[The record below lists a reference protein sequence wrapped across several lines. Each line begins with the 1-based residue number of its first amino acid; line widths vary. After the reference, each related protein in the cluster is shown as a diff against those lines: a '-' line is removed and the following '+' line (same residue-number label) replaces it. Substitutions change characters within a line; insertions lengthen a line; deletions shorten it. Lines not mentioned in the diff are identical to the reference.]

1 MQEAYIVAYGRS
13 AAAKAK
19 QGALFHERPDDV
31 AAKVL
36 QGVLFHERPDDVAA
50 KVLQGVLKRIDGK
63 FNKNMIEDVIVGT
76 AFPEG
81 LQGQNIARTIALR
94 TGLSDTVPGQ
104 TVNRYCSSGL
114 QTIAIAANQIMAGQG
129 DILVAGGVELM
140 SAVPMGGNEPTN
152 NPTLQYDDIGAS
164 YPMGLTAENVASQ
177 FDVSREDQDAYA
189 VRSHQRAYDAQR
201 DGRFKDEI
209 IPIQVNS
216 VEYTNVGP
224 KVHTNIFDQDEFIR
238 PDTTMEALAKLR
250 TVFKADGTVTAG
262 TSAPLSDGAGFVV
275 LMSGD
280 KVKELGVTPIAR
292 FVGYKAVG
300 VDPKIMG
307 IGPAYAIPEVLS
319 LSNLSVEDIDLI
331 ELNEA
336 FASQTIASIKEVG
349 LDISRT
355 NVNGGAIALGH
366 PLGATGAMLTAR
378 LLNEMGR
385 RPDSRYG
392 MVTMCIGVGMGAA
405 AIFEYVR

>member
-19 QGALFHERPDDV
+19 QGA
-31 AAKVL
+31 
-36 QGVLFHERPDDVAA
+36 LFHERPDDVAA

-201 DGRFKDEI
+201 DGRFKNEI

-216 VEYTNVGP
+216 VEYTNAGP

-349 LDISRT
+349 LDISHT

>member
-1 MQEAYIVAYGRS
+1 MITMQEAYIVAYGRS
-13 AAAKAK
+13 VAAKAK
-19 QGALFHERPDDV
+19 QGA
-31 AAKVL
+31 
-36 QGVLFHERPDDVAA
+36 LFHERPDDVAA

-216 VEYTNVGP
+216 VEYTNAGP

-378 LLNEMGR
+378 LLNEIGR

>member
-1 MQEAYIVAYGRS
+1 MITMQEAYIVAYGRS

-19 QGALFHERPDDV
+19 QGA
-31 AAKVL
+31 
-36 QGVLFHERPDDVAA
+36 LFHERPDDVAA

-216 VEYTNVGP
+216 VEYTNAGP
-224 KVHTNIFDQDEFIR
+224 KVHTNTFDHDEFIR

-280 KVKELGVTPIAR
+280 KAKELGVTPIAR

-319 LSNLSVEDIDLI
+319 LSNLSIEDIDLI

-336 FASQTIASIKEVG
+336 FTSQTIASIKEVG

>member
-1 MQEAYIVAYGRS
+1 MITMQEAYIVAYGRS

-19 QGALFHERPDDV
+19 QGA
-31 AAKVL
+31 
-36 QGVLFHERPDDVAA
+36 LFHERPDDVAA

-94 TGLSDTVPGQ
+94 AGLSDTVPGQ

-164 YPMGLTAENVASQ
+164 YPMGLTAENVSSQ

-209 IPIQVNS
+209 IPIRVNS
-216 VEYTNVGP
+216 VEYTNAGP

>member
-19 QGALFHERPDDV
+19 QGA
-31 AAKVL
+31 
-36 QGVLFHERPDDVAA
+36 LFHERPDDVAA

-94 TGLSDTVPGQ
+94 AGLSDTVPGQ

-209 IPIQVNS
+209 IPIRVNS
-216 VEYTNVGP
+216 VEYTNAGP

-366 PLGATGAMLTAR
+366 PLGAIGAMLTAR

>member
-19 QGALFHERPDDV
+19 QGA
-31 AAKVL
+31 
-36 QGVLFHERPDDVAA
+36 LFHERPDDVAA

-140 SAVPMGGNEPTN
+140 SAVPMGGNEPTS

-189 VRSHQRAYDAQR
+189 VRSHQRAFDAQR

-216 VEYTNVGP
+216 VEYTNAGP

-238 PDTTMEALAKLR
+238 PDTTMEALSKLR

>member
-19 QGALFHERPDDV
+19 QGA
-31 AAKVL
+31 
-36 QGVLFHERPDDVAA
+36 LFHERPDDVAA

-81 LQGQNIARTIALR
+81 LQGQNIARTIALL

-189 VRSHQRAYDAQR
+189 VRSHQRAYEAQR
-201 DGRFKDEI
+201 DGRFNDEI

-216 VEYTNVGP
+216 VEYTNAGP

-238 PDTTMEALAKLR
+238 PDTTMEALTKLR

>member
-19 QGALFHERPDDV
+19 QGA
-31 AAKVL
+31 
-36 QGVLFHERPDDVAA
+36 LFHERPDDVAA

-94 TGLSDTVPGQ
+94 AGLSDTVPGQ

-209 IPIQVNS
+209 IPVQVNS
-216 VEYTNVGP
+216 VEYTNAGP

-292 FVGYKAVG
+292 FVGFKAVG

>member
-19 QGALFHERPDDV
+19 QGA
-31 AAKVL
+31 
-36 QGVLFHERPDDVAA
+36 LFHERPDDVAA

-94 TGLSDTVPGQ
+94 AGLSDTVPGQ

-209 IPIQVNS
+209 IPIRVNS
-216 VEYTNVGP
+216 VEYTNAGP

-336 FASQTIASIKEVG
+336 FASQTIVSIKEVG

>member
-19 QGALFHERPDDV
+19 QGA
-31 AAKVL
+31 
-36 QGVLFHERPDDVAA
+36 LFHERPDDVAA

-94 TGLSDTVPGQ
+94 AGLSDTVPGQ

-189 VRSHQRAYDAQR
+189 VRSHQRAYGAQR

-216 VEYTNVGP
+216 VEYTNAGP

-292 FVGYKAVG
+292 FVGFKAVG

>member
-31 AAKVL
+31 AAKI
-36 QGVLFHERPDDVAA
+36 
-50 KVLQGVLKRIDGK
+50 LQGVLKRIDGK

-81 LQGQNIARTIALR
+81 LQGQNIARTIALL

-189 VRSHQRAYDAQR
+189 VRSHQRAYEAQR
-201 DGRFKDEI
+201 DGRFNDEI

-216 VEYTNVGP
+216 VEYTNAGP

>member
-1 MQEAYIVAYGRS
+1 MITMQEAYIVAYGRS

-19 QGALFHERPDDV
+19 QGA
-31 AAKVL
+31 
-36 QGVLFHERPDDVAA
+36 LFHERPDDVAA

-164 YPMGLTAENVASQ
+164 YPMGLTAENIASQ

-216 VEYTNVGP
+216 VEYTNAGP

-355 NVNGGAIALGH
+355 NVNGGAIVLGH

>member
-1 MQEAYIVAYGRS
+1 MITMQEAYIVAYGRL

-19 QGALFHERPDDV
+19 QGA
-31 AAKVL
+31 
-36 QGVLFHERPDDVAA
+36 LFHERPDDVAA

-94 TGLSDTVPGQ
+94 AGLSDTVPGQ

-209 IPIQVNS
+209 IPIRVNS
-216 VEYTNVGP
+216 VEYTNAGP

>member
-19 QGALFHERPDDV
+19 QGA
-31 AAKVL
+31 
-36 QGVLFHERPDDVAA
+36 LFHERPDDVAA

-129 DILVAGGVELM
+129 DMLVAGGVELM

-177 FDVSREDQDAYA
+177 FDVSHEDQDAYA

-216 VEYTNVGP
+216 VEYTNAGP

-280 KVKELGVTPIAR
+280 KVKELDVTPIAR

>member
-36 QGVLFHERPDDVAA
+36 QGVL
-50 KVLQGVLKRIDGK
+50 KRIDGK
-63 FNKNMIEDVIVGT
+63 FNKNLIEDVIVGT

-209 IPIQVNS
+209 IPIRVNS
-216 VEYTNVGP
+216 VEYTNAGP

-319 LSNLSVEDIDLI
+319 LSNLSVEGIDLI

>member
-1 MQEAYIVAYGRS
+1 MITMQEAYIVAYGRS

-19 QGALFHERPDDV
+19 QGA
-31 AAKVL
+31 
-36 QGVLFHERPDDVAA
+36 LFHERPDDVAA

-94 TGLSDTVPGQ
+94 AGLSDTVPGQ

-209 IPIQVNS
+209 IPIRVNS
-216 VEYTNVGP
+216 VEYTNAGP

-366 PLGATGAMLTAR
+366 PLGATGTMLTAR

>member
-19 QGALFHERPDDV
+19 QGA
-31 AAKVL
+31 
-36 QGVLFHERPDDVAA
+36 LFHERPDDVAA

-164 YPMGLTAENVASQ
+164 YPMGLTAENIASQ

-216 VEYTNVGP
+216 VEYTNAGP

-250 TVFKADGTVTAG
+250 KVFKADGTVTAG

>member
-1 MQEAYIVAYGRS
+1 MITMQEAYIVAYGRS

-19 QGALFHERPDDV
+19 QGA
-31 AAKVL
+31 
-36 QGVLFHERPDDVAA
+36 LFHERPDDVAA

-129 DILVAGGVELM
+129 DILVAGGIELM

-216 VEYTNVGP
+216 VEYTNAGP

>member
-1 MQEAYIVAYGRS
+1 MITMQEAYIVAYGRS

-19 QGALFHERPDDV
+19 QGA
-31 AAKVL
+31 
-36 QGVLFHERPDDVAA
+36 LFHERPDDVAA

-94 TGLSDTVPGQ
+94 AGLSDTVPGQ

-209 IPIQVNS
+209 IPIRVNS
-216 VEYTNVGP
+216 VEYTNAGP

-405 AIFEYVR
+405 AIFEYVS

>member
-1 MQEAYIVAYGRS
+1 MITMQEAYIVAYGRS

-19 QGALFHERPDDV
+19 QGA
-31 AAKVL
+31 
-36 QGVLFHERPDDVAA
+36 LFHERPDDVAA

-76 AFPEG
+76 AFPDG

-94 TGLSDTVPGQ
+94 AGLSDTVPGQ

-216 VEYTNVGP
+216 VEYTNAGP

-292 FVGYKAVG
+292 FVGFKAVG

>member
-1 MQEAYIVAYGRS
+1 MITMQEAYIVAYGRS

-19 QGALFHERPDDV
+19 QGA
-31 AAKVL
+31 
-36 QGVLFHERPDDVAA
+36 LFHERPDDVAA

-216 VEYTNVGP
+216 VEYTNAGP

-280 KVKELGVTPIAR
+280 KAKELGVTPIAR

-392 MVTMCIGVGMGAA
+392 MVTMCIGVGMAAA

>member
-1 MQEAYIVAYGRS
+1 MITMQEAYIVAYGRS

-19 QGALFHERPDDV
+19 QGA
-31 AAKVL
+31 
-36 QGVLFHERPDDVAA
+36 LFHERPDDVAA

-94 TGLSDTVPGQ
+94 TGLFDTVPGQ

>member
-1 MQEAYIVAYGRS
+1 MITMQEAYIVAYGRS

-19 QGALFHERPDDV
+19 QGA
-31 AAKVL
+31 
-36 QGVLFHERPDDVAA
+36 LFHERPDDVAA

-129 DILVAGGVELM
+129 DILVVGGVELM

-164 YPMGLTAENVASQ
+164 YPMGLTAENIASQ

-216 VEYTNVGP
+216 VEYTNAGP

>member
-19 QGALFHERPDDV
+19 QGA
-31 AAKVL
+31 
-36 QGVLFHERPDDVAA
+36 LFHERPDDVAA

-94 TGLSDTVPGQ
+94 AGLSDTVPGQ

-216 VEYTNVGP
+216 VEYTNAGP

-292 FVGYKAVG
+292 FVGFKAVG

-336 FASQTIASIKEVG
+336 FASQTIASIKEVD

>member
-1 MQEAYIVAYGRS
+1 MITMQEAYIVAYGRS

-19 QGALFHERPDDV
+19 QGA
-31 AAKVL
+31 
-36 QGVLFHERPDDVAA
+36 LFHERPDDVAA

-81 LQGQNIARTIALR
+81 LQGQNIARTIALL

-189 VRSHQRAYDAQR
+189 VRSHQRAYEAQR
-201 DGRFKDEI
+201 DGRFNDEI

-216 VEYTNVGP
+216 VEYTNAGP

-331 ELNEA
+331 KLNEA

>member
-1 MQEAYIVAYGRS
+1 MITMQEAYIVAYGRS

-19 QGALFHERPDDV
+19 QGA
-31 AAKVL
+31 
-36 QGVLFHERPDDVAA
+36 LFHERPDDVAA

-355 NVNGGAIALGH
+355 NVNGGAIVLGH

>member
-1 MQEAYIVAYGRS
+1 MITMQEAYIVAYGRS

-19 QGALFHERPDDV
+19 QGA
-31 AAKVL
+31 
-36 QGVLFHERPDDVAA
+36 LFHERPDDVAA

-319 LSNLSVEDIDLI
+319 LSNLSVEYIDLI

>member
-31 AAKVL
+31 V
-36 QGVLFHERPDDVAA
+36 A

-201 DGRFKDEI
+201 DGRFKNEI

-216 VEYTNVGP
+216 VEYTNAGP

>member
-19 QGALFHERPDDV
+19 QGA
-31 AAKVL
+31 
-36 QGVLFHERPDDVAA
+36 LFHERPDDVAA

-189 VRSHQRAYDAQR
+189 VRSHQRAYDAQL

-216 VEYTNVGP
+216 VEYTNARP

-238 PDTTMEALAKLR
+238 PDTTIEALAKLR

>member
-19 QGALFHERPDDV
+19 QGA
-31 AAKVL
+31 
-36 QGVLFHERPDDVAA
+36 LFHERPDDVAA

-94 TGLSDTVPGQ
+94 AGLSDTVPGQ

-209 IPIQVNS
+209 IPIRVNS
-216 VEYTNVGP
+216 VEYTNAGP

-336 FASQTIASIKEVG
+336 FASQTITSIKEVG

>member
-19 QGALFHERPDDV
+19 QGA
-31 AAKVL
+31 
-36 QGVLFHERPDDVAA
+36 LFHERPDDVAA

-164 YPMGLTAENVASQ
+164 YPMGLTAENIASQ

-216 VEYTNVGP
+216 VEYTNAGP

-349 LDISRT
+349 LDISCT

>member
-19 QGALFHERPDDV
+19 QGA
-31 AAKVL
+31 
-36 QGVLFHERPDDVAA
+36 LFHERPDDVAA

-164 YPMGLTAENVASQ
+164 YPMSLTAENVASQ

>member
-19 QGALFHERPDDV
+19 QGA
-31 AAKVL
+31 
-36 QGVLFHERPDDVAA
+36 LFHERPDDVAA

-94 TGLSDTVPGQ
+94 TGLSDMVPGQ

-164 YPMGLTAENVASQ
+164 YPMGLTAENIASQ

-216 VEYTNVGP
+216 VEYTNAGP

-378 LLNEMGR
+378 LLNEMDR

>member
-1 MQEAYIVAYGRS
+1 MITMQEAYIVAYGRS

-19 QGALFHERPDDV
+19 QGA
-31 AAKVL
+31 
-36 QGVLFHERPDDVAA
+36 LFHERPDDVAA

-140 SAVPMGGNEPTN
+140 SAVPMGGNESTN

>member
-19 QGALFHERPDDV
+19 QGA
-31 AAKVL
+31 
-36 QGVLFHERPDDVAA
+36 LFHERPDDVAA

-94 TGLSDTVPGQ
+94 MGLSDTVPGQ

-164 YPMGLTAENVASQ
+164 YPMGLTAENIASQ

-216 VEYTNVGP
+216 VEYTNAGP

>member
-1 MQEAYIVAYGRS
+1 MITMQEAYIVAYGRS

-19 QGALFHERPDDV
+19 QGA
-31 AAKVL
+31 
-36 QGVLFHERPDDVAA
+36 LFHERPDDVAA

-201 DGRFKDEI
+201 DGRFNDEI

-216 VEYTNVGP
+216 VEYTNAGP

-238 PDTTMEALAKLR
+238 PDTTMDALAKLR

-307 IGPAYAIPEVLS
+307 IGPAYAITEVLS

>member
-1 MQEAYIVAYGRS
+1 MQEAYIVAYRRS

-19 QGALFHERPDDV
+19 QGA
-31 AAKVL
+31 
-36 QGVLFHERPDDVAA
+36 LFHERPDDVAA

-164 YPMGLTAENVASQ
+164 YPMGLTAENIASQ

-216 VEYTNVGP
+216 VEYTNAGP

-300 VDPKIMG
+300 VDLKIMG

>member
-19 QGALFHERPDDV
+19 QGA
-31 AAKVL
+31 
-36 QGVLFHERPDDVAA
+36 LFHERPDDVAA

-81 LQGQNIARTIALR
+81 LQGQNIARTIALL

-152 NPTLQYDDIGAS
+152 NPTLQYDDIGVS

-189 VRSHQRAYDAQR
+189 VRSHQRAYEAQR
-201 DGRFKDEI
+201 DGRFNDEI

-216 VEYTNVGP
+216 VEYTNAGP

>member
-19 QGALFHERPDDV
+19 QGA
-31 AAKVL
+31 
-36 QGVLFHERPDDVAA
+36 LFHERPDDVAA

-94 TGLSDTVPGQ
+94 AGLSDTVPGQ

-209 IPIQVNS
+209 IPIRVNS
-216 VEYTNVGP
+216 VEYTNAGP

-238 PDTTMEALAKLR
+238 PDTSMEALAKLR